1 MACNYVNMASDVLV
15 TCTEV
20 PANDER
26 QEEAVVD
33 CVVFFTKREKVVR
46 ILEKKTNFAAKS
58 TRERRALRSSRN
70 VFGEYINYRMKIC
83 TSCIF

>member
-1 MACNYVNMASDVLV
+1 MRNMACNYVNMASDVLV

-33 CVVFFTKREKVVR
+33 CVVFFYEEGKGGE
-46 ILEKKTNFAAKS
+46 NF
-58 TRERRALRSSRN
+58 
-70 VFGEYINYRMKIC
+70 
-83 TSCIF
+83 

>member
-1 MACNYVNMASDVLV
+1 MRNMACNYVNMASDVLV

-33 CVVFFTKREKVVR
+33 CVVFFYEEGKGGENFRKKNKFSLQSQQERE
-46 ILEKKTNFAAKS
+46 EP
-58 TRERRALRSSRN
+58 
-70 VFGEYINYRMKIC
+70 
-83 TSCIF
+83 